1 MYIVRNYPIPT
12 TNIINLIHF
21 DAELV
26 ETIIKEMKLGKAA
39 GLDGLSV
46 EHLINGHP
54 ILPGILARLFNL
66 IIKTGHVPAQFGFEL
81 Y

>member
-1 MYIVRNYPIPT
+1 LYVGSP
-12 TNIINLIHF
+12 LLKEHHF

-26 ETIIKEMKLGKAA
+26 EIIIKEMKRGKAA
-39 GLDGLSV
+39 GLDDCLSSIF
-46 EHLINGHP
+46 INGHS
-54 ILPGILARLFNL
+54 IVIGILARLFNL